1 MRTVLREAE
10 RPRRKLF
17 EPEGRVFAAAAKRAL
32 ETSKSGFEPAKS
44 FPGTFP
50 LTLLARFTVI
60 FTPEG
65 KTLAMMVKKP

>member
-1 MRTVLREAE
+1 LRTLTGCA
-10 RPRRKLF
+10 PDLS
-17 EPEGRVFAAAAKRAL
+17 PFAAAVKLAL

-50 LTLLARFTVI
+50 LTLLARFAGI

-65 KTLAMMVKKP
+65 KTLEMIDKKP